1 MLARLSNN
9 KLIMRPVSPQQN
21 MYNPTNGLRPVQ
33 VGSYRHVVAMVTV
46 TVAGAASTVAR
57 FRASAQ
63 EVSPAFASAATQ
75 QNFHT
80 PVQAKNLDTG
90 ATINGSTGIPVDATG
105 VFMYEINT
113 NLIEHLVSTSQASVL
128 RYSPLTL

>member
-1 MLARLSNN
+1 
-9 KLIMRPVSPQQN
+9 MRPKSPQSN
-21 MYNPTNGLRPVQ
+21 LYNITNGLRPAR

-46 TVAGAASTVAR
+46 TVAGVATSVAR
-57 FRASAQ
+57 FRASVQ
-63 EVSPAFASAATQ
+63 EAAVDFAGAATA

-90 ATINGSTGIPVDATG
+90 ATVNGTAGIPVDAVG

-113 NLIEHLVSTSQASVL
+113 NLIEQLGLDLANIGAANFNIDIVAAGI
-128 RYSPLTL
+128 